1 MENPKIIN
9 FFLREKVKSQKPKV
23 KPLQKH
29 CPAAMGT
36 AFSTKFALDP
46 KVKNSTL

>member
-9 FFLREKVKSQKPKV
+9 FFLKKKSKV